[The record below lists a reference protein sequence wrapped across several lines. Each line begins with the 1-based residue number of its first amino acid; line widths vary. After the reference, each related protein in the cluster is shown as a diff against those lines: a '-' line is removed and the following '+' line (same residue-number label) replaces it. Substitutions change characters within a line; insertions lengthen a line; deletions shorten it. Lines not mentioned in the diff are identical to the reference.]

1 MRRLLALGT
10 EDAVRNS
17 ARLEERRTRHG
28 GGSRGAIAGWCLL
41 VAALVSLV
49 PTSLAQESADAVRA
63 RTQASAE
70 PAPTSLSAALSGTEI
85 LRCHFDEK
93 RLVVRHRGK
102 LHVVHEGEALPDGGL
117 RVERMDGRH
126 AVLVKGR
133 SFQASG
139 GGRTLAVPQ
148 EMVVLTLQPD
158 GSVSTTSY
166 LDHDPDAVTARLAS
180 DVSPLAATTPPTA
193 SSSQSD
199 PKATVEPSSTA
210 RKAMGPSKTATSSTK
225 RRGGSQP

>member
-1 MRRLLALGT
+1 MRYP
-10 EDAVRNS
+10 

-28 GGSRGAIAGWCLL
+28 AGSRRAVARWSLL
-41 VAALVSLV
+41 VAGLTSLV
-49 PTSLAQESADAVRA
+49 PTALAQESADAVRA
-63 RTQASAE
+63 RTQASAG
-70 PAPTSLSAALSGTEI
+70 PAPTSLIAALSGTEI

-93 RLVVRHRGK
+93 RLVVRHQGK

-126 AVLVKGR
+126 AVLLKGR

-139 GGRTLAVPQ
+139 AGKTLAVPQ
-148 EMVVLTLQPD
+148 EMVVLTLQHD

-166 LDHDPDAVTARLAS
+166 LDDDPDAVTARLAS

-193 SSSQSD
+193 SPSQSD
-199 PKATVEPSSTA
+199 PTATVAPSSTA
-210 RKAMGPSKTATSSTK
+210 GKAMGPSKTAASSTK
-225 RRGGSQP
+225 RRGGSRP